1 LREIV
6 EEKRGLD
13 KAVAEHGPT
22 VGGGSD
28 PATVFR
34 DAGFSVIALP
44 TETVAK
50 SVADR
55 YLMSDE

>member
-1 LREIV
+1 MREIV

-22 VGGGSD
+22 GGGGSD
-28 PATVFR
+28 PAAVFR
-34 DAGFSVIALP
+34 DVGFITVALL
-44 TETVAK
+44 TEAVAK